1 MSFIDDIDWDSFL
14 VETDLGEKISANVSP
29 ALSAS
34 ALSNSTESDQSV
46 ALEPEPQNYNFGF
59 GFGGAAFN
67 TSSPTG
73 MSHRLENMLSPETI
87 QAQLTNFGLFS
98 GFDSSPEVF
107 PSQPLPAAP
116 VQENT
121 DLYAAITQLVGNAPM
136 AVEPAN
142 LSLPASPVAP
152 VAALGAKRKASDASD
167 EGAPAPKRRGRPPG
181 TGKPK
186 AAVAPKRRVSKA
198 SPASSSVS
206 PASSSE
212 ALPLDDFDDD
222 MSPVRLTATGKPSTD
237 RPKSV
242 VPAKFLKDG
251 SAQAIL
257 GMTIPEIMSFPT
269 YEELLKKVRPE
280 LVAGATEF
288 GEKIADNRD
297 KAKDA
302 AKKSRDERR
311 AKIERAEYLE
321 RRCEELEGKVS
332 NMGSFLMSLVD
343 LNVLSKEQIRA
354 FM

>member
-1 MSFIDDIDWDSFL
+1 MSFIEDIDWDQFL
-14 VETDLGEKISANVSP
+14 VEADLGEKISANVSP
-29 ALSAS
+29 ALSSS

-46 ALEPEPQNYNFGF
+46 ALEPEPQNYNFGY
-59 GFGGAAFN
+59 GLGAAFN

-87 QAQLTNFGLFS
+87 QAQLTNLGFFT
-98 GFDSSPEVF
+98 GFDSSPELL
-107 PSQPLPAAP
+107 PPQPLPAAP
-116 VQENT
+116 VQENA
-121 DLYAAITQLVGNAPM
+121 DLYAAITQLVGHASV

-142 LSLPASPVAP
+142 LSLPASPVEPAP
-152 VAALGAKRKASDASD
+152 ALGAKRKVSDASD

-181 TGKPK
+181 SGKPK
-186 AAVAPKRRVSKA
+186 TVPAPKRRVSKS
-198 SPASSSVS
+198 SPASSVS
-206 PASSSE
+206 PVSSSE

-222 MSPVRLTATGKPSTD
+222 VMSPVRLTATGKPSTD

-332 NMGSFLMSLVD
+332 NMGSFLLSLVD
-343 LNVLSKEQIRA
+343 LNVLSKEQIKA